1 MSSNNNPSKTEP
13 TFLNAPNNNNNN
25 NHFYLQNNGVGNHQ
39 GQNLMPPFM
48 QPPMN
53 TAPFMNGAGNQH
65 FLPLQNNQLHLP
77 HMGLAGPQQG
87 QSHVGGLGPQNG
99 VGNANFNPM
108 IPVQG
113 QFNVSQLQVQGQIL
127 AQSILNML
135 QQQPNV
141 NMNMNVPNGQFCAQY
156 PMQNMNQQLSMQ
168 ISNPSQVVPYGTQ
181 MQPGSCPMFG
191 FPNQVPQAMVPQ
203 NSMFS
208 ANPQLGIVPGNQ
220 VGPQIAPNER
230 NPALPTASSNAFVSS
245 TPFSSQQVQGNT
257 SGSLN
262 SNSGHTNNSQPSSFS
277 KSRLQENPSSN
288 VKTNVPNSNW
298 KGSPSN
304 NFKNKPNRGGFQGG
318 FQKHKFHDNNNGKRR
333 SGFPKEY
340 QGKGPTTWR
349 AGQDVLKSKEPKQE
363 PEKSFSVTYTEQE
376 IQQWREARR
385 KNHPSNSNTRKHR
398 EQPEDS
404 KVIDR
409 EVLQRELKAV
419 LAKQAELGVEVA
431 EIPSSYLK
439 NSENQGVQNEGKNK
453 YGENRKSR
461 KRFNKKSDRRGR
473 FGKKQKFTDK
483 EFSESPS
490 LKKRRPT
497 LLQKLL
503 SADIKRD
510 KSYLLQ
516 VFRFMVINSFFKDY
530 PDKPLRY
537 PSLVIKENG
546 IEGDGEETCLH
557 TQKDVIKHENKKA
570 VQKIVNNGNGHDSED
585 EDSDDND
592 DDNENESIIN
602 DNPHKEPSSLA
613 KRHCDSEE
621 GIEESDEEEGEIIE

>member
-1 MSSNNNPSKTEP
+1 MSSNNNPSKTQP

-39 GQNLMPPFM
+39 GHNLMPPFM

-53 TAPFMNGAGNQH
+53 TAPFMNGASNQH

-99 VGNANFNPM
+99 VSNANFNPM

-113 QFNVSQLQVQGQIL
+113 QFNMSQLQVQGQIL

-168 ISNPSQVVPYGTQ
+168 ISNPSQVVPYGMQ
-181 MQPGSCPMFG
+181 MQPGSCSMFG
-191 FPNQVPQAMVPQ
+191 FPNQVPQAMVPK

-245 TPFSSQQVQGNT
+245 TPFSSQQIQGNT

-262 SNSGHTNNSQPSSFS
+262 SNSGLNNKSQPSSFS
-277 KSRLQENPSSN
+277 KSRPQENPSSI

-340 QGKGPTTWR
+340 QGKGPNTWR
-349 AGQDVLKSKEPKQE
+349 AGQDGLKSKEPKQE
-363 PEKSFSVTYTEQE
+363 PERSFSVTYTEQE

-385 KNHPSNSNTRKHR
+385 KNHPSNNNTRKHS
-398 EQPEDS
+398 EQLEDS

-453 YGENRKSR
+453 HGENRKSR
-461 KRFNKKSDRRGR
+461 KRFNKKSDRRCR
-473 FGKKQKFTDK
+473 FGKKQKFADK
-483 EFSESPS
+483 DFSESPC

-546 IEGDGEETCLH
+546 IEGDVEETCLH
-557 TQKDVIKHENKKA
+557 TQKDVIKHKNKKA

-585 EDSDDND
+585 EDND
-592 DDNENESIIN
+592 DDGDNENESIIN
-602 DNPHKEPSSLA
+602 DNPHKEPSSLS
-613 KRHCDSEE
+613 KRHCDSGE